1 MPRSTCRSPSLEKRF
16 QRFAARGRGVAE
28 KGEGAS
34 QERLRALPPRPG
46 VSAALLRPAARLAPR
61 PAGRLRAARVHCRP
75 AQPTRRPS
83 ARRARADRGSSSAR
97 SEGEGRGTRNEARGT
112 RRDEVSASASGGRAV
127 KEWCC
132 WMRGARACRMGAR
145 HGSLRLRMFKES
157 RKQWDCPG
165 HAQVRRDAEPSRVV
179 IAKLLFMLTN

>member
-1 MPRSTCRSPSLEKRF
+1 MPEPKLGETIPKVCRAWE
-16 QRFAARGRGVAE
+16 RGG
-28 KGEGAS
+28 GEGVK
-34 QERLRALPPRPG
+34 ERHRRRLRALPSRPS

-97 SEGEGRGTRNEARGT
+97 SEGEGRGTRNEARGVT
-112 RRDEVSASASGGRAV
+112 KCRHSASGGRAV

-145 HGSLRLRMFKES
+145 HGPLRLRMFKES

>member
-1 MPRSTCRSPSLEKRF
+1 MPEPELGETTAKVLPRVGEGWR
-16 QRFAARGRGVAE
+16 RGR
-28 KGEGAS
+28 EGAS
-34 QERLRALPPRPG
+34 QERLRALPSRPS

-112 RRDEVSASASGGRAV
+112 RHEARGVTKCRHSASGGRAV

-145 HGSLRLRMFKES
+145 HGSLRLRMFEES
-157 RKQWDCPG
+157 RTSSG
-165 HAQVRRDAEPSRVV
+165 
-179 IAKLLFMLTN
+179 IAPAMLQCVEMRNQAAWS